1 MVTKIWAA
9 LRVAAGCTPARFG
22 AVERQGGREGGSR
35 RERRMLLGGVVL
47 SKSRGTA
54 YIGSRD
60 GNAMGRAW
68 WRRRR
73 FWRVRRHG
81 SVSGGL
87 LSSRGA
93 RGRRERARGGLGRRR
108 SSTHWR
114 VQSVSGG
121 LWARRGTTRSQ
132 RCRVPLLPGP
142 VLACPVG
149 PGSAGRQGWHG

>member
-1 MVTKIWAA
+1 VAKVWAA

-22 AVERQGGREGGSR
+22 AVERQGGRRRGSR
-35 RERRMLLGGVVL
+35 RERRMLLGVVVPSKASGGVYIA
-47 SKSRGTA
+47 SRGGNTA
-54 YIGSRD
+54 WRPWRATSRF
-60 GNAMGRAW
+60 R
-68 WRRRR
+68 
-73 FWRVRRHG
+73 RVRRHG

-114 VQSVSGG
+114 VQSMSGAF
-121 LWARRGTTRSQ
+121 WARRGTSRFR
-132 RCRVPLLPGP
+132 RCRVPLRPGP

-149 PGSAGRQGWHG
+149 QGSAGRQGWHG